1 MAGCPTH
8 EPPTSPAVWKSS
20 RMIRLYTH
28 LRWPHL
34 LFPRELS
41 TQRYGEE
48 RIVFNM
54 KLGVF
59 NSQMTLLNMSLLFK
73 SMIWGFIL
81 ISGVLSDFKTSKTQ
95 QPQHPASVYQS
106 PTVHYFLITS
116 GSKWTWPKTSPS
128 LATSAPNHSRFCSKM
143 TYDGLEIQ
151 IQPKSL

>member
-1 MAGCPTH
+1 MSR
-8 EPPTSPAVWKSS
+8 PP
-20 RMIRLYTH
+20 
-28 LRWPHL
+28 L
-34 LFPRELS
+34 LQCDRVPEWSDS
-41 TQRYGEE
+41 TLISDDHICLFHQRYGEE

-128 LATSAPNHSRFCSKM
+128 FATSAPNHSRFCSKM